1 MPKLSPRDIRRKI
14 QGIRNTR
21 RITNAMKVVSAA
33 KLRRA
38 QELLYSSRPY
48 SDKLYELVR
57 DLAGHIDREAHPLLR
72 EREERRIDLILITAD
87 RGLAGAF
94 NSNIIREAE
103 RFIEEK
109 KQQGSEVNLLLIG
122 RKGYQ
127 YFSKREYPIIK
138 GYDEVFRKEVN
149 FGVAKEVSE
158 IVRER
163 FTAEETDAVYL
174 FNNEM
179 ITRASYKPVMRRFL
193 PFELPYEE
201 AGDTLSVYTFEVEE
215 SEFLNHILNLY
226 LNYQIYRAMVESNAA
241 EHFAR
246 MVAMDN
252 ATKNAD
258 DLIKQWTLIF
268 NKARQESI
276 TLELM
281 DIVGAAE
288 AMR

>member
-14 QGIRNTR
+14 QGIKNTR

-57 DLAGHIDREAHPLLR
+57 DLAGHIDREAHPLLQ

-103 RFIEEK
+103 GFIEK
-109 KQQGSEVNLLLIG
+109 KRQQGSEVNLILIG

-127 YFSKREYPIIK
+127 YFSKRGHPIIR

-149 FGVAKEVSE
+149 FGIAKEVSE

-163 FTAEETDAVYL
+163 FTSQETDAVYL
-174 FNNEM
+174 LNNEM

-201 AGDTLSVYTFEVEE
+201 AKDTLSVYTFEVDE

-246 MVAMDN
+246 MIAMDN